1 MKEIYKSK
9 RILVIGCPGSGK
21 TTLSKKLNKKLK
33 LPLIHLDKFYHKPNW
48 VEPEKTEWKKI
59 VERLAKKPTWIMD
72 GNYADSFDI
81 RFSRADT
88 VIYLDYTSIKC
99 FYRVIKRV
107 IFNYGLQK
115 SDMAEGCKESL
126 DISFLKFVLLFN
138 YNNRDQ
144 IYERI
149 KILDKSKKI
158 LIFKKDKEVM
168 CFLVQLTNNSVP

>member
-1 MKEIYKSK
+1 MKELYKSK

-21 TTLSKKLNKKLK
+21 TTLSKKLKKKLK

-59 VERLAKKPTWIMD
+59 VERLAKKTTWIMD

-107 IFNYGLQK
+107 IFN
-115 SDMAEGCKESL
+115 
-126 DISFLKFVLLFN
+126 
-138 YNNRDQ
+138 
-144 IYERI
+144 
-149 KILDKSKKI
+149 
-158 LIFKKDKEVM
+158 
-168 CFLVQLTNNSVP
+168 